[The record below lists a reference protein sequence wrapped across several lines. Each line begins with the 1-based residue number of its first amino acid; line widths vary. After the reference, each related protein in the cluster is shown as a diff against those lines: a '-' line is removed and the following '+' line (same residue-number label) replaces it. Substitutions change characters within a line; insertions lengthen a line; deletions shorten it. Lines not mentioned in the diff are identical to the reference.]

1 MFYLAWNCLLH
12 FVKCYAPDETE
23 NIKFVPSIKIW
34 NPKSRK
40 FLHAKHRNWAV
51 SASLVEDRAWIG
63 DSWLQVHR
71 CNRSATLP
79 PWKAKKD
86 GENWSHVQHAK
97 EKRVRIGHDWY
108 SFWLV
113 DNRARSFLANQK
125 AWLCKQS
132 KRQFHS
138 AENGCESLKV
148 VWKLTLKKWSRNF
161 DLVHFRPGKT
171 RLPFQMFLCTR

>member
-1 MFYLAWNCLLH
+1 M
-12 FVKCYAPDETE
+12 
-23 NIKFVPSIKIW
+23 
-34 NPKSRK
+34 RK

-51 SASLVEDRAWIG
+51 SASLVEDRAG
-63 DSWLQVHR
+63 TRDYWLLVHR
-71 CNRSATLP
+71 CNRSVTLP
-79 PWKAKKD
+79 PRKAKTD
-86 GENWSHVQHAK
+86 GENQSHVQHAK

-148 VWKLTLKKWSRNF
+148 DSKLTLKKWKPFLN
-161 DLVHFRPGKT
+161 GKQ
-171 RLPFQMFLCTR
+171 LLFSACTILTWHLAKAVLFWHWFSL